1 MKKSIIFLYII
12 AATLILVGF
21 VVRFKHIDTGNIT
34 GRMISVT
41 GFIIYVITKYFITR
55 RRN

>member
-12 AATLILVGF
+12 AATLILAGF

-41 GFIIYVITKYFITR
+41 GFVIYVITKYFIAR
-55 RRN
+55 RKN